1 MIKKLTALLLIILA
15 AVPVAALTREQQKI
29 VLRASLR
36 RMKTPADSVK
46 TLYDIYDLSPR
57 AEQRKVAREIYDVSL
72 RGKDYSA
79 CMDILRHMAVLDRTD
94 SVSDLLISANTRL
107 PDSQER
113 SETDLFLRMM
123 RVSHEARYHT
133 QEQLHK
139 ELAKLI
145 DEEERMPVSDPRR
158 KIMRLYTIVEY
169 LSNGLSGKILVKY
182 VDKLEK
188 AMEEADFKLYAVRN
202 LVLTETAN
210 LYSSVGEQERAVAAN
225 RELLEVIDGLDE
237 KYRNAGRNYRDYDVS
252 RYVVYRRMLHN
263 SEALQPGEADKYYN
277 AIMEIAARN
286 ADVAADISNNP
297 KVTAHYAMIKKDY
310 ATAKTALQKV
320 LQNEKSIRNRR
331 RILEELCMAAEAT
344 NDNAVLSKALKEYN
358 HILRECDSLDSSEQ
372 YNELQVRF
380 NLNELKAENTRL
392 ELENKEEQIS
402 STRRIMSF
410 VIFGWI
416 LCACLLIILLFFWT
430 RYRRMAINLRSFA
443 DSLASERDYLKKI
456 HYQDNRLALGNSAE
470 KQTDDIFSMRMP
482 DKSMARA
489 LEYILDDVVYIS
501 SISKDERDKYICNVS
516 INNLM
521 RDLERNGSSDLA
533 PGQQLIVKI
542 PEETID
548 VHIDREC
555 LEYVAQKILHNAVTI
570 GREGNVEIE
579 CRLMPGN
586 NEVRLIYYTD
596 GITIPVGKEE
606 TVFFG
611 IIKIDELEK
620 RRDSG
625 LFICRLIAMLL
636 DCSVSLDTTCT
647 QGTRCIFTI
656 PLR

>member
-1 MIKKLTALLLIILA
+1 
-15 AVPVAALTREQQKI
+15 
-29 VLRASLR
+29 
-36 RMKTPADSVK
+36 
-46 TLYDIYDLSPR
+46 
-57 AEQRKVAREIYDVSL
+57 
-72 RGKDYSA
+72 
-79 CMDILRHMAVLDRTD
+79 
-94 SVSDLLISANTRL
+94 
-107 PDSQER
+107 
-113 SETDLFLRMM
+113 
-123 RVSHEARYHT
+123 
-133 QEQLHK
+133 
-139 ELAKLI
+139 
-145 DEEERMPVSDPRR
+145 
-158 KIMRLYTIVEY
+158 
-169 LSNGLSGKILVKY
+169 
-182 VDKLEK
+182 
-188 AMEEADFKLYAVRN
+188 
-202 LVLTETAN
+202 
-210 LYSSVGEQERAVAAN
+210 
-225 RELLEVIDGLDE
+225 
-237 KYRNAGRNYRDYDVS
+237 
-252 RYVVYRRMLHN
+252 
-263 SEALQPGEADKYYN
+263 
-277 AIMEIAARN
+277 
-286 ADVAADISNNP
+286 
-297 KVTAHYAMIKKDY
+297 
-310 ATAKTALQKV
+310 
-320 LQNEKSIRNRR
+320 
-331 RILEELCMAAEAT
+331 
-344 NDNAVLSKALKEYN
+344 
-358 HILRECDSLDSSEQ
+358 
-372 YNELQVRF
+372 
-380 NLNELKAENTRL
+380 
-392 ELENKEEQIS
+392 
-402 STRRIMSF
+402 MSF

-430 RYRRMAINLRSFA
+430 RYRRMAFNLRSFA

-456 HYQDNRLALGNSAE
+456 HYQDNRLALGNAAE